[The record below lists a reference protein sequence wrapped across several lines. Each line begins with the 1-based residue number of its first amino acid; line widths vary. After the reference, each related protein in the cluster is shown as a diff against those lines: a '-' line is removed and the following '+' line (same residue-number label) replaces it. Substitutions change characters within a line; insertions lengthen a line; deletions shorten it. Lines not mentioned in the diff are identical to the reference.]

1 MVPHETPSS
10 DEESLPETF
19 EALASDPQ
27 RWDEHLRRLAEEI
40 ASTAHGGDVDPGREN
55 VGELSCTDCEELL
68 DIYVTD
74 ELAGREVRRQ
84 YPTIWHHLLGCERC
98 GLLSEMLLESLAPE
112 EEGTLERPTA
122 GAWPAALVQ
131 PWVTRLWEG
140 AKQHHFRLEFTFNLD
155 YLQTLRAPLPV
166 TLRSATSPAEH
177 QHLLLH
183 ETVRVADES
192 LTVELTGT
200 RPAARTDELALE
212 VQVQVLEDA
221 LLPRPLRAHLTW
233 GDEERIATLDEQGRA
248 TLGTVRLASLEKEGH
263 PFGLLLVA
271 GQEARPA

>member
-1 MVPHETPSS
+1 M
-10 DEESLPETF
+10 PETF
-19 EALASDPQ
+19 EALASDPE
-27 RWDEHLRRLAEEI
+27 RWEEHLRRLAEEI
-40 ASTAHGGDVDPGREN
+40 ARTAHGGDVDPGREN
-55 VGELSCTDCEELL
+55 VGGLSCTDCEELL

-74 ELAGREVRRQ
+74 ELAGREVRGQ
-84 YPTIWHHLLGCERC
+84 YPAVWHHLLGCERC
-98 GLLSEMLLESLAPE
+98 GLLYEMLLESLAPE
-112 EEGTLERPTA
+112 EGALERLTA

-140 AKQHHFRLEFTFNLD
+140 AKRHHFRLEFTFNPG

-166 TLRSATSPAEH
+166 TLRSATSPAHH

-183 ETVRVADES
+183 ETVQVADEP

-200 RPAARTDELALE
+200 RPATRTDELALE
-212 VQVQVLEDA
+212 VQVQVLEGA
-221 LLPRPLRAHLTW
+221 PLPRPLRAQLTW

-271 GQEARPA
+271 GQEAGPA